1 MAALTDI
8 SDLINRS
15 TGGNSGTPQNVFWH
29 KTGRV
34 GGVAATAPVVGRM
47 TSLWTYDGFPA
58 GGAVPT
64 AGAIPDNTTT
74 GALPFN
80 SAGGGRESF
89 MTQAWCT
96 GLVAGTLILYDR
108 LYHIGGLSGTVA
120 TAQTVQSSPASP
132 ALTRNTGGVG
142 NMVFAEIYT
151 ILGTTAGR
159 TITMDYTDDAGNAS
173 STSVAVQ
180 IGATNFREVTRAI
193 MLPLASG
200 DRGVRAVN
208 TVTLNGTTGSAGNFG
223 ITIAKPIAYL
233 GVGFPGSPAWRDFV
247 SGLPGIPAIETG
259 ACLSLL
265 WVPNTTV
272 VPELFGGYSIVEA

>member
-29 KTGRV
+29 KTTRIA
-34 GGVAATAPVVGRM
+34 GVTATTPIAGRM
-47 TSLWTYDGFPA
+47 ASLWRYDGFPA

-74 GALPFN
+74 GALPFT
-80 SAGGGRESF
+80 SPGGGRESF

-96 GLVAGTLILYDR
+96 GLNAGTLILYDR
-108 LYHIGGLSGTVA
+108 LFHIGGLSGTVT
-120 TAQTVQSSPASP
+120 TAQTVQGAPASP

-151 ILGTTAGR
+151 ALGTTSNR

-173 STSVAVQ
+173 STSVATG
-180 IGATNFREVTRAI
+180 IGAAGSREVTRAI

-208 TVTLNGTTGSAGNFG
+208 TVTINATTGTAGNFG

-265 WVPNTTV
+265 WVPNTAA